1 MKKTFSNIWYSIQ
14 SFLWKITPKYQG
26 RSIFTKEYWEMWKD
40 RRKQGF
46 DVSDTWSLDYTF
58 TQFIAPRLNAFA
70 YTYDLGRLSVPN
82 EILDEEQKAS
92 IAKGYKWDA
101 MKHQL
106 VNKKERQRCWDRAI
120 KRWTNILHEMA
131 DGFNDMKLEED
142 DWDAWRK
149 KWEPVANKWNK
160 KIQKAKT
167 VQEKQAIWNQV
178 GTWRKYDNRGF
189 FGINEDDVVWAMR
202 ERSMDLFR
210 KYYHCLWW

>member
-1 MKKTFSNIWYSIQ
+1 MKLNDILYNVKSL
-14 SFLWKITPKYQG
+14 LWKITPKYKG

-70 YTYDLGRLSVPN
+70 HTYDLGRLSVPN

-92 IAKGYKWDA
+92 IAKGYKWDSSRW
-101 MKHQL
+101 QL
-106 VNKKERQRCWDRAI
+106 TDKRERQRCWDRAI

-131 DGFNDMKLEED
+131 DGFNDLQLEED
-142 DWDAWRK
+142 DWDAWNK
-149 KWEPVANKWNK
+149 KWEAVANKWNK
-160 KIQKAKT
+160 KIDKAKT
-167 VQEKQAIWNQV
+167 IKEKQIIWNQI
-178 GTWRKYDNRGF
+178 GSWREYNVNIRVNTG
-189 FGINEDDVVWAMR
+189 DVTWAMR

-210 KYYHCLWW
+210 KYFHSLWW

>member
-1 MKKTFSNIWYSIQ
+1 MKKLFGNIWYNIQ
-14 SFLWKITPKYQG
+14 SFLWKITPKYKG

-92 IAKGYKWDA
+92 IAKGYKWDSSRW
-101 MKHQL
+101 QL
-106 VNKKERQRCWDRAI
+106 TDKRERQRCWDRAI

-131 DGFNDMKLEED
+131 DGFNDLQLEED
-142 DWDAWRK
+142 DWDTWNK
-149 KWEPVANKWNK
+149 KWEAVANKWNK
-160 KIQKAKT
+160 KIDRAKT
-167 VQEKQAIWNQV
+167 IKEKQTIWNQI
-178 GTWRKYDNRGF
+178 GSWREYKA
-189 FGINEDDVVWAMR
+189 GIRINTGDVTWAMR
-202 ERSMDLFR
+202 ERAMDLFR
-210 KYYHCLWW
+210 KYFHSLWW